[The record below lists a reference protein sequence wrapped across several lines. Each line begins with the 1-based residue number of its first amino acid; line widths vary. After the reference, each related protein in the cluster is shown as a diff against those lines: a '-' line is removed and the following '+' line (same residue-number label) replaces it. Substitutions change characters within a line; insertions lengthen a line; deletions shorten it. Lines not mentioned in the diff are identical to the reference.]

1 MDEQKVLVTGGAGY
15 IGSHACK
22 ALQQS
27 GFIPVT
33 FDNLVKGWRDA
44 VKFGPLEP
52 GDLLNKGDIDRVF
65 EKHSPV
71 AVMHFA
77 ALSQVGE
84 SMHKPG
90 LYWQNNVMGSLNLI
104 QSAVDHGCMDFV
116 FSSTCA
122 TYGDQDGV
130 VLDEDSMQ
138 HPINAYGAS
147 KRAVENIL
155 ADYQTTYGLNQVVF
169 RYFNVAGAD
178 PEAEIGEFHQP
189 ETHLIPLILDTVD
202 GKRDALTIFGTDYDT
217 PDGTCI
223 RDYVHVCDLVE
234 AHVLGLKWLQEGRGS
249 RVFNLGTGDGFSVR
263 EVVEHA
269 AQVTK
274 KTIPIIESA
283 RRPGD
288 CTKLLSGSSRAVSE
302 LGWSATRSNMKQM
315 IKDAW
320 RWHQNGD
327 YKK

>member
-1 MDEQKVLVTGGAGY
+1 MGEQKVLVTGGAGY

-33 FDNLVKGWRDA
+33 FDNLVTGWRDA
-44 VKFGPLEP
+44 VKFGPLEL
-52 GDLLNKGDIDRVF
+52 GDLLNKGDVHRVF
-65 EKHSPV
+65 ERHSPV

-84 SMHKPG
+84 SMKKPG

-104 QSAVDHGCMDFV
+104 QAAVDHGCMDFV

-155 ADYQTTYGLNQVVF
+155 ADYQATYGLNQVIF

-189 ETHLIPLILDTVD
+189 ETHLIPLILDAVN

-234 AHVLGLKWLQEGRGS
+234 AHILGLKWLQEGRGS
-249 RVFNLGTGDGFSVR
+249 RVFNLGNGDGFSVR

-269 AQVTK
+269 EQVTK
-274 KTIPIIESA
+274 RSVPVIEGA
-283 RRPGD
+283 RRLGD
-288 CTKLLSGSSRAVSE
+288 STKLLSGSSRAVSE

-315 IKDAW
+315 ITDAW
-320 RWHQNGD
+320 RWHHTGD